1 MEHVTRNT
9 AIFVFFILLYVTCY
23 VLHVKSVS
31 AINMDSANYQIQFGN
46 VNIGAKDLSS
56 SSYNLGTT
64 LGQTAAQSF
73 SSAGYYVLA
82 GFQYIHTI
90 IPFRFS
96 ISNTSIN
103 LGSLSPGVGS
113 TAPTTLTVSF
123 GAAGEYQVTAIE
135 EGKLRT
141 LSGGATI
148 ADTACDSACTITS
161 ASPWVSSST
170 YGFGYNMTGQ
180 DIPADFTN
188 STYYRPFADRSLGNS
203 PAVVMTSPNVGTNR
217 QSTMTFKA
225 NVSGLQASGQYQTVI
240 NFVATPTY

>member
-1 MEHVTRNT
+1 
-9 AIFVFFILLYVTCY
+9 
-23 VLHVKSVS
+23 
-31 AINMDSANYQIQFGN
+31 MDSSNYEIQFGN

-96 ISNTSIN
+96 ISDTAID
-103 LGSLSPGVGS
+103 LGSLTPGVGS

-123 GAAGEYQVTAIE
+123 GAAGQYEVTAIE
-135 EGKLRT
+135 EGPLRT
-141 LSGGATI
+141 FSDGTSI
-148 ADTACDSACTITS
+148 PDTTCDSSCTISSADPWTSS
-161 ASPWVSSST
+161 AS

-180 DIPADFTN
+180 DIPVDFVN
-188 STYYRPFADRSLGNS
+188 STYYRPFPDRTQAEA
-203 PAVVMTSPNVGTNR
+203 PAIVMSSTDVGRNR
-217 QSTMTFKA
+217 QSVMTFKV
-225 NVSGLQASGQYQTVI
+225 NVDAVQAAGQYQTVI